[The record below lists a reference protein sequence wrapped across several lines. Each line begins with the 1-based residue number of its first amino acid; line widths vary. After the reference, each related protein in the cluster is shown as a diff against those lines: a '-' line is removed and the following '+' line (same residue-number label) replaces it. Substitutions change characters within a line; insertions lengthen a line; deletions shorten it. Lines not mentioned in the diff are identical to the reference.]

1 MRRLALA
8 ALACVIAV
16 ACTASSVATSSSA
29 NPSLTIRKRTI
40 DAAGVREAVAKRH
53 LLTYKVTYAINGL
66 FEKQALGGRLVTYQI
81 LTLRR
86 IDTTLGNGRDSQ
98 AFTLYIDEASIVAC
112 RLPFA
117 PPCEQVTADEAAT
130 AALGI
135 VLLDQPLLE
144 NAQVLDRA
152 ELSED
157 RIAGQDVTC
166 FLVKQAGA
174 TKLQQGTEVNACYT
188 TEGILMRYGIVA
200 PTFNIELEG
209 LLLIRDVATADVKL
223 PANAFAR

>member
-8 ALACVIAV
+8 ALAWVFVV
-16 ACTASSVATSSSA
+16 ACSASSVTASA
-29 NPSLTIRKRTI
+29 NPSPTVRKRTV

-53 LLTYKVTYAINGL
+53 LLTYKLTYVINGL

-98 AFTLYIDEASIVAC
+98 AFTLYIDESSIVAC

-117 PPCEQVTADEAAT
+117 PPCEQVTPDEAAT

-166 FLVKQAGA
+166 FLVKQEGA

-188 TEGILMRYGIVA
+188 AEGILMRYGIVA
-200 PTFNIELEG
+200 PTFNIELDG
-209 LLLIRDVATADVKL
+209 LLLVRDVAMSDVKL